1 MRQEMQTKKSKRELA
16 PDGDV
21 QNKRKNTKTPASNAM
36 IPNPSN

>member
-21 QNKRKNTKTPASNAM
+21 QNKKNTKTPASNAM